1 MNKTAAHVIG
11 HLLFAIAIVTAL
23 VAAGLYRLD
32 H

>member
-1 MNKTAAHVIG
+1 MNKTFAHVIG
-11 HLLFAIAIVTAL
+11 HLIFATVVVSAL